1 MEISHLHHA
10 YLLEGAPLEGERF
23 LSDALESLRVSRIGN
38 PDYIE
43 FIEESFGIDDARRLR
58 DMAQARSFGEKK
70 IFVIKT
76 RRFSDGA
83 QNALLKTLEEP
94 IQNTHFFLLFE
105 DRELLLPTLLSRL
118 HIARVGRGDEDTK
131 EAEGFLIMNPEQRLS
146 FTKKFIDKEKPLA
159 PFLDSL
165 LLVLREKNSE
175 DIKKVF
181 ALRLYADDPSASVRL
196 ILEHLSLA
204 LT

>member
-1 MEISHLHHA
+1 MEIHLHHA

-23 LSDALESLRVSRIGN
+23 LSSMLEGIGFSRKGN
-38 PDYIE
+38 PDYAE
-43 FIEESFGIDDARRLR
+43 FNEEAFSVDDARRLR
-58 DMAQARSFGEKK
+58 DMAGGKPFGDKK
-70 IFVIKT
+70 VFAVKT

-94 IQNTHFFLLFE
+94 ILNTHFFLLFE

-118 HIARVGRGDEDTK
+118 SVVRVGRGEENNK
-131 EAEGFLIMNPEQRLS
+131 EAEEFLTMNPSQRLL
-146 FTKKFIDKEKPLA
+146 FVKKFIDKEKSLA

-165 LLVLREKNSE
+165 LLILRAKGSD

-181 ALRLYADDPSASVRL
+181 PLRLYADDPSASGRL

-204 LT
+204 LR